1 MVGHDMTNQDS
12 QRNPELETIMDLPV
26 SAHIELGQCITTVGA
41 ISTLGE
47 GGLVETQNAAGES
60 LRLKIGDSVVALGEI
75 VITEEGY
82 GFRIT
87 RVLSAAERAKS

>member
-1 MVGHDMTNQDS
+1 MVGHDMTNQDF
-12 QRNPELETIMDLPV
+12 QRSPELESIMDLPV
-26 SAHIELGQCITTVGA
+26 SAYIELGQCITTVSA

-47 GGLVETQNAAGES
+47 GELVETQNAAGDS
-60 LRLKIGDSVVALGEI
+60 LRLKIGESVVALGEI

>member
-1 MVGHDMTNQDS
+1 MTNQAFQPS
-12 QRNPELETIMDLPV
+12 LELESIMDLPV
-26 SAHIELGQCITTVGA
+26 SAYIELGQCITTANA

-47 GGLVETQNAAGES
+47 GGLIETQNAAGDS
-60 LRLKIGDSVVALGEI
+60 LRLKIGESVVALGEI
-75 VITEEGY
+75 VITEEGE

>member
-47 GGLVETQNAAGES
+47 GGLVETQNPAGES
-60 LRLKIGDSVVALGEI
+60 LRLKIGDSVVALCFLHCT
-75 VITEEGY
+75 VVGY
-82 GFRIT
+82 T
-87 RVLSAAERAKS
+87 YYSVTVQ